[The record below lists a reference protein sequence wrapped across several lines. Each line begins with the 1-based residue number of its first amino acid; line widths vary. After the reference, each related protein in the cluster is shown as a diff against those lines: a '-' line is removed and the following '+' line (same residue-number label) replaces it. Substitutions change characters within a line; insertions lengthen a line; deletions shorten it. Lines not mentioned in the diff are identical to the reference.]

1 MSEIKCEIKEFKKV
15 ESVFHELVV
24 KVIGQEM
31 QYFILEFRGK
41 TYLIEEKKSRVSQR
55 VKNAIF
61 YYFSNYTYNEVIEI
75 LSKEECIYLSL

>member
-15 ESVFHELVV
+15 ESVFHELIV

-31 QYFILEFRGK
+31 QYFVVEFRGK
-41 TYLIEEKKSRVSQR
+41 AYLIEEKKSRVSQR

-61 YYFSNYTYNEVIEI
+61 YYFSNHTYDEMIEK
-75 LSKEECIYLSL
+75 LQQEDCIYLSL